1 LYKKAQKVSLYR
13 WRKNMEKISL
23 SKKDSINLKELFE
36 ENYLI
41 LKEVKKR
48 EKSTVDNNVKLVLK
62 EIRNTHQNNLLTIM
76 KLLDEKER
84 IL

>member
-1 LYKKAQKVSLYR
+1 
-13 WRKNMEKISL
+13 MEKISL
-23 SKKDSINLKELFE
+23 SKKDLANLKELFE

-41 LKEVKKR
+41 LKQTKKN
-48 EKSTVDNNVKLVLK
+48 EKITNDSNIKTLLK
-62 EIRNTHQNNLLTIM
+62 EIRNSHQDNLLTIM

>member
-1 LYKKAQKVSLYR
+1 
-13 WRKNMEKISL
+13 MEKISL
-23 SKKDSINLKELFE
+23 SKKDLINLKELFE

-41 LKEVKKR
+41 FKEIKKN
-48 EKSTVDNNVKLVLK
+48 EKKTIDNNIKVFLK
-62 EIRNTHQNNLLTIM
+62 DLRTSHQDNLLTIM

>member
-1 LYKKAQKVSLYR
+1 
-13 WRKNMEKISL
+13 MEKTSL
-23 SKKDSINLKELFE
+23 SKKDLINLKELFE

-41 LKEVKKR
+41 LKQIKKSER
-48 EKSTVDNNVKLVLK
+48 ISSNNDIKLLLK
-62 EIRNTHQNNLLTIM
+62 EMRNSHQDNLLTIM

>member
-1 LYKKAQKVSLYR
+1 
-13 WRKNMEKISL
+13 MEKISL
-23 SKKDSINLKELFE
+23 SKKDLMNLKELFE

-41 LKEVKKR
+41 LKQTKKN
-48 EKSTVDNNVKLVLK
+48 EKTITDNEIKILLK
-62 EIRNTHQNNLLTIM
+62 EIRNSHQDNLLTIM

>member
-1 LYKKAQKVSLYR
+1 
-13 WRKNMEKISL
+13 MEKIAL
-23 SKKDSINLKELFE
+23 SKKDLINLKELFE

-41 LKEVKKR
+41 LKETKKN
-48 EKSTVDNNVKLVLK
+48 EKTTIDNNIKLLLK
-62 EIRNTHQNNLLTIM
+62 EIRNNHQDNLLTIM

>member
-1 LYKKAQKVSLYR
+1 
-13 WRKNMEKISL
+13 MEKISL
-23 SKKDSINLKELFE
+23 SKKDLANLKELFE

-41 LKEVKKR
+41 LKQTKKI
-48 EKSTVDNNVKLVLK
+48 EQKTYDNKTKIMLK
-62 EIRNTHQNNLLTIM
+62 EIRNSHQDNLLTIM

>member
-1 LYKKAQKVSLYR
+1 MQ
-13 WRKNMEKISL
+13 KISL
-23 SKKDSINLKELFE
+23 SKKDLINLKELFE

-41 LKEVKKR
+41 LKEIRKR
-48 EKSTVDNNVKLVLK
+48 EKATINNSVKTLLK
-62 EIRNTHQNNLLTIM
+62 DMRTIHQDNLLTIM

>member
-1 LYKKAQKVSLYR
+1 
-13 WRKNMEKISL
+13 MEKISI

-48 EKSTVDNNVKLVLK
+48 EKVTVNNEIKLLLK

-76 KLLDEKER
+76 KMLDEKER
-84 IL
+84 ILWWKIMRI

>member
-1 LYKKAQKVSLYR
+1 
-13 WRKNMEKISL
+13 MEKTSL
-23 SKKDSINLKELFE
+23 SKKDLMNLKELFE

-41 LKEVKKR
+41 LKQIKKSER
-48 EKSTVDNNVKLVLK
+48 ISTNNDIKLLLK
-62 EIRNTHQNNLLTIM
+62 EMRNSHQDNLLTIM

>member
-1 LYKKAQKVSLYR
+1 MKKL
-13 WRKNMEKISL
+13 SL
-23 SKKDSINLKELFE
+23 SKKDLINLKELFE

-41 LKEVKKR
+41 LKETKKN
-48 EKSTVDNNVKLVLK
+48 EKTAIDNNAKLLFK
-62 EIRNTHQNNLLTIM
+62 DIRNNHQDNLLTIM

>member
-1 LYKKAQKVSLYR
+1 MQKT
-13 WRKNMEKISL
+13 SL
-23 SKKDSINLKELFE
+23 SKKDLINLKELFE

-41 LKEVKKR
+41 LKEIRKR
-48 EKSTVDNNVKLVLK
+48 EKATINNSVKTLLK
-62 EIRNTHQNNLLTIM
+62 DMRTIHQDNLLTIM